1 MRGAATLAT
10 LAVVAC
16 VATAASAAGSATGK
30 LCGASGCVALRRALA
45 LQLSERND
53 AFSPANTPRPS
64 PYYKI
69 VIRASGEGHIN
80 RTILWVPSKK
90 LWFDAEDVT
99 PPLPGFWRT
108 AGTTNDFPGLAAV
121 AGKVKPYRAPKRWVL
136 PHY

>member
-1 MRGAATLAT
+1 MKKTVLLVAL
-10 LAVVAC
+10 VVCALDAG
-16 VATAASAAGSATGK
+16 VVWAAGGAKGK
-30 LCGASGCVALRRALA
+30 LCGASGCVALPATLA

-53 AFSPANTPRPS
+53 TFSSESTPKPS

-69 VIRASGEGHIN
+69 VIQATGEGHTS

-99 PPLPGFWRT
+99 PPIAGYWRT
-108 AGTTNDFPGLAAV
+108 ARATYPALAALTT
-121 AGKVKPYRAPKRWVL
+121 KVRLFPAPKRWTL